1 LGNGAQGDLCRYRDI
16 CFTVYCKP
24 MPIKLIMYAVSGL
37 LASGLLW
44 KAYDLAR
51 DHFINAANVQ
61 QQLSNERIAHERT
74 QGELSSLQETNDLN
88 DAHDAE
94 LVRIRSEH
102 SAQMQMV
109 REETEEAKQV
119 LEDRE
124 RLQKVSA
131 GRPTLVAKLANKATE
146 KVFDDLEAIFND

>member
-1 LGNGAQGDLCRYRDI
+1 
-16 CFTVYCKP
+16 
-24 MPIKLIMYAVSGL
+24 MPIKLIIWGVGAL
-37 LASGLLW
+37 LTSGLLW

-61 QQLSNERIAHERT
+61 QQLNNERIAHERT
-74 QGELSSLQETNDLN
+74 QGELSSLQETNDLS
-88 DAHDAE
+88 DAHDKE
-94 LVRIRSEH
+94 LARIRDEH
-102 SAQMQMV
+102 SAEMITA
-109 REETEEAKQV
+109 RKETDDAKKV

-146 KVFDDLEAIFND
+146 KVFDDLEDSFNN

>member
-1 LGNGAQGDLCRYRDI
+1 
-16 CFTVYCKP
+16 
-24 MPIKLIMYAVSGL
+24 MPVKLIMWAVGAL

-44 KAYDLAR
+44 KVYDLAR
-51 DHFINAANVQ
+51 DHFVNAANVQ

-94 LVRIRSEH
+94 LVRIRAEH
-102 SAQMQMV
+102 SEQMRTV
-109 REETEEAKQV
+109 REETEKAKKV

-131 GRPTLVAKLANKATE
+131 GRPTLVAKSANKATE
-146 KVFDDLEAIFND
+146 KVFDDLETIFND